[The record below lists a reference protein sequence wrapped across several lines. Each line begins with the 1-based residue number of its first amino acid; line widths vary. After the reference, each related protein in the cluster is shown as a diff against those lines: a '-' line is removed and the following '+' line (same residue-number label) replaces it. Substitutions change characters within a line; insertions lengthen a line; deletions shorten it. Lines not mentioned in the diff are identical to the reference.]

1 MDKIDYKLVFKQV
14 SQPSAQAVIV
24 PLRKRMQEVSCFN
37 FKRPDPVL
45 FAELTAL
52 TRAGFERYQSAGYV

>member
-1 MDKIDYKLVFKQV
+1 MDKIDYKLVFKQLY
-14 SQPSAQAVIV
+14 QLRAEAVFD
-24 PLRKRMQEVSCFN
+24 PLRKRLQGKSCFN
-37 FKRPDPVL
+37 FKQPDPVL